1 MCASFMAHI
10 YFHIEDGFEQ
20 YDRRKWP
27 YYVLGILIVVALG
40 YGAAIFLAPKL
51 PVFGNSIEATE
62 KYYQDNH
69 TDYVKIN
76 RINLIAPLT
85 GGTQPQL
92 DKNVWLKSTNTPKDA
107 GPIEIVARSFQISL
121 TPEATRQKSPFNLL
135 SKLKEGDAIEV
146 NYAGAVYGYRV
157 KSIKQSAPEDADKQD
172 NILLLYTVKSNGD
185 ADGAQSIV
193 AEAINPIKNNQNNE
207 KTPIL

>member
-62 KYYQDNH
+62 KYYQDNQCFIK
-69 TDYVKIN
+69 YF
-76 RINLIAPLT
+76 
-85 GGTQPQL
+85 
-92 DKNVWLKSTNTPKDA
+92 KSGLRVNCT
-107 GPIEIVARSFQISL
+107 I
-121 TPEATRQKSPFNLL
+121 EAT
-135 SKLKEGDAIEV
+135 
-146 NYAGAVYGYRV
+146 
-157 KSIKQSAPEDADKQD
+157 
-172 NILLLYTVKSNGD
+172 
-185 ADGAQSIV
+185 
-193 AEAINPIKNNQNNE
+193 
-207 KTPIL
+207 